1 MAWEFEFLDSL
12 QHLHT
17 AWLDRVM
24 IFLTR
29 LGDAGLIWLVAV
41 GILLVFPKTRK
52 IGWLLVVAI
61 LINTVL
67 CNLALKP
74 LIGRIRPFDVN
85 STVSLLINK
94 PHDFSFPSGHTA
106 IGFTVVGALF
116 FGKVG
121 STWKPAL
128 LLASL
133 IAFSR
138 MYLYVHYPTDIL
150 GGIIVGIFSGWLAC
164 KIVEKKCQQGKLISE

>member
-1 MAWEFEFLDSL
+1 MSWELQFLDYLQTWHHPWLDSL
-12 QHLHT
+12 
-17 AWLDRVM
+17 M

-29 LGDAGLIWLVAV
+29 LGDMGIIWLVMV
-41 GILLVFPKTRK
+41 GLLLLLPKTRK
-52 IGWLLVVAI
+52 IGLLLLVAI
-61 LINTVL
+61 LMNTVL
-67 CNLALKP
+67 CNLILKP
-74 LIGRIRPFDVN
+74 LVARIRPFDAN
-85 STVSLLINK
+85 PMISLLIDR

-116 FGKVG
+116 FGHVG
-121 STWKPAL
+121 SSWKPAL

-150 GGIIVGIFSGWLAC
+150 GGILVGLLSGWLANW
-164 KIVEKKCQQGKLISE
+164 IVEKRKESFTIL